1 MASSSFK
8 IYFFRIYN
16 KYIYIYIIF
25 CCFFCLANL
34 CQKNK
39 QTKSAPK
46 TFLLVQKC
54 TARIFY
60 WLSFFF
66 IVYYAIKNYW
76 LSSNHMII
84 AQSGQIFFFPF
95 NKKKTKKRK
104 EIKKQK
110 TKDPRQKSKFN
121 DTIEGSTLRLMLL
134 LLLYCT
140 RLRHVE
146 KWHKR
151 KTVLSTRSRRCATLR
166 RQIPSTSCTR
176 MIGLCYFLSSKRNEK
191 IKKRSIFSL

>member
-1 MASSSFK
+1 
-8 IYFFRIYN
+8 
-16 KYIYIYIIF
+16 
-25 CCFFCLANL
+25 
-34 CQKNK
+34 
-39 QTKSAPK
+39 
-46 TFLLVQKC
+46 
-54 TARIFY
+54 
-60 WLSFFF
+60 
-66 IVYYAIKNYW
+66 
-76 LSSNHMII
+76 MII

-191 IKKRSIFSL
+191 IKKGQYSLYNPPPLIIMELPHIEKKYEWLSFTEKKRKKEGRCRLRGNRRKQM